1 MTERTIEEIVDTYL
15 QKWVDAGL
23 NMQLREIEKEMAG
36 PKTSDGWTTW
46 YPIPSQVTDS
56 VIDDFEEQIGHRF
69 PTDYRQFLQ
78 YKHFY
83 DLNIPAASFT
93 RPVNTWRRAQVEL
106 IFEGYPREF
115 LIDKGYLPIASWSDW
130 GLLCFDTNTGD
141 GSADYPVVL
150 WDHDGART
158 VTPLYNNFT
167 DLLRSLDQTEW
178 NKEVE

>member
-1 MTERTIEEIVDTYL
+1 M
-15 QKWVDAGL
+15 
-23 NMQLREIEKEMAG
+23 
-36 PKTSDGWTTW
+36 
-46 YPIPSQVTDS
+46 
-56 VIDDFEEQIGHRF
+56 
-69 PTDYRQFLQ
+69 
-78 YKHFY
+78 
-83 DLNIPAASFT
+83 
-93 RPVNTWRRAQVEL
+93 EL